1 MRTAVVLL
9 TLCACGPSSGDTT
22 DAANAI
28 DAAPLAPTTQLDV
41 LFVID
46 NSGSSEEVKENVIAA
61 FPTFTARL
69 ESRFAGALPDVH
81 VGVTSGSVGVGGHA
95 ISGCEGDGD
104 DGILQNAPRN
114 AGCEPPAGLWIEDA
128 PDGGGRARN
137 YTGTLDATFACI
149 ANLGI
154 DGCGYQQHLTAI
166 ERALDGR
173 HAEHAGFVRPGAIL
187 AVVIVTDD
195 DDCSAADTALYDPD
209 PTAGVGPLSSFR
221 CAKYGWLC
229 NGAELPDAEA
239 TYTDCAP
246 RTDSFLVDPADTVS
260 FLQGLKQDPRMVVM
274 AGVFADRSPVSVTV
288 NAMGEAHHQNICP
301 LSPHSTNIRDRAAV
315 DAIGGVWVDSCD
327 ADLGPGMARIADHI
341 ADRMV
346 APSR

>member
-1 MRTAVVLL
+1 MAVV
-9 TLCACGPSSGDTT
+9 CSGHSCGCDAT
-22 DAANAI
+22 DAVEPTDAVIAI

-41 LFVID
+41 LFVVD
-46 NSGSSEEVKENVIAA
+46 NSGSSEEVQENVIAA

-69 ESRFAGALPDVH
+69 ESRFAGTLPDLH
-81 VGVTSGSVGVGGHA
+81 VGVISGSVGVAGHA
-95 ISGCEGDGD
+95 ISRCEGDGD
-104 DGILQNAPRN
+104 DGKLLAR
-114 AGCEPPAGLWIEDA
+114 GFCEVQVGLWIEDA

-149 ANLGI
+149 AKLGI
-154 DGCGYQQHLTAI
+154 DGCGFQQHLTAI
-166 ERALDGR
+166 RRALDGR
-173 HAEHAGFVRPGAIL
+173 HAEHMGFVRPGAIL

-195 DDCSAADTALYDPD
+195 DDCSAADSAVYDPD
-209 PTAGVGPLSSFR
+209 PNAGVGPLSTFR

-229 NGAELPDAEA
+229 NDAELPDAEA

-288 NAMGEAHHQNICP
+288 NEMGEAGHENICP
-301 LSPHSTNIRDRAAV
+301 SSPHSTNIRDRATV
-315 DAIGGVWVDSCD
+315 DAVGGVWVDSCD
-327 ADLGPGMARIADHI
+327 AQLGLGMARIADHI
-341 ADRMV
+341 ADRMG
-346 APSR
+346 R